1 MYYPALIIRW
11 FLTSLILLKLKDN
24 PALQIIFL
32 MIISIIQQAYTIKQ
46 HPHED
51 KKTHAM
57 TLFIEIV
64 GVTGY
69 LLGLI
74 GVVSNAAGDKN

>member
-1 MYYPALIIRW
+1 
-11 FLTSLILLKLKDN
+11 
-24 PALQIIFL
+24 
-32 MIISIIQQAYTIKQ
+32 MIISIIQQAYTITQ

-57 TLFIEIV
+57 TLFIEII

-74 GVVSNAAGDKN
+74 GVVSNAAGDGN